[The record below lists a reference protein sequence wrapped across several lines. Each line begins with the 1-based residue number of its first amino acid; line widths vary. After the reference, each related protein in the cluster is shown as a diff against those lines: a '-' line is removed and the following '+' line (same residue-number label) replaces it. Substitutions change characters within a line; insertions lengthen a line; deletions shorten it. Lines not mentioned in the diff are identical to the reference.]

1 MNPITDDDLVL
12 YHYRDGLD
20 ADRIGQITA
29 ALATSETLRERYAAI
44 ERAVAQ
50 FGHDEI
56 APDPNFNERL
66 WRGIEPQL
74 EQESVISTPA
84 SARGVSNALVDV
96 ASATAPAHDSN
107 VLVDVASVT
116 ASAHGGSNALVDVA
130 SATASAHAD
139 ASASKHAST
148 RGRASIPTLS
158 ISERL
163 RAWLTPPQLWPGL
176 AAAAVL
182 GITVSVA
189 FIAGRQSVT
198 VSSPV
203 ASTEADAAAARVLDA
218 YVAANLRATERVL
231 LTASNSNDA
240 SLLEGNRELAQSLVE
255 SNRLYALAAARAGNT
270 RLATFLRQLEP
281 ILISLANQPGSAAV
295 QSSEDLRHFL
305 DTTDLLFQVRA
316 TEARLDRAPDNDG
329 DSRI

>member
-20 ADRIGQITA
+20 AQRIEQITA

-50 FGHDEI
+50 FGQDEI
-56 APDPNFNERL
+56 VPDPEFSARL
-66 WRGIEPQL
+66 WQKLEPQL
-74 EQESVISTPA
+74 ENAGVVARENANVLTGAAARGQANVPA
-84 SARGVSNALVDV
+84 GASSARS
-96 ASATAPAHDSN
+96 
-107 VLVDVASVT
+107 SVR
-116 ASAHGGSNALVDVA
+116 V
-130 SATASAHAD
+130 D
-139 ASASKHAST
+139 ASRPAQ
-148 RGRASIPTLS
+148 GVV
-158 ISERL
+158 ERV
-163 RAWLTPPQLWPGL
+163 RSWLMPAQLWPAFAASTVL
-176 AAAAVL
+176 AVAIGAAFLA
-182 GITVSVA
+182 GRESATVS
-189 FIAGRQSVT
+189 T
-198 VSSPV
+198 PV
-203 ASTEADAAAARVLDA
+203 ASTEADAAAGRVLDA

-231 LTASNSNDA
+231 LTASNSDDA

-255 SNRLYALAAARAGNT
+255 SNRLYSLAAARAGNT
-270 RLATFLRQLEP
+270 RLATFLRQIEP

-295 QSSEDLRHFL
+295 QSSEDLRQFL